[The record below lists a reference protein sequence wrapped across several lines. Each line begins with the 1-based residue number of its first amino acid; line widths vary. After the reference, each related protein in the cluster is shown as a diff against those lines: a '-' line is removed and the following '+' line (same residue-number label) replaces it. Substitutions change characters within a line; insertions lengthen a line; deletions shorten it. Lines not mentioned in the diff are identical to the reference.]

1 LQESDKRA
9 VQLRSRLDN
18 VEVENKE
25 SLTKMKGR
33 DKEEAALKA
42 EVTTLKTKNTELM
55 GELEEKGKQI
65 GIRDAKL

>member
-1 LQESDKRA
+1 M
-9 VQLRSRLDN
+9 
-18 VEVENKE
+18 EVENKE